1 MMSGNAT
8 SRPVW
13 RWLRPGLSGLLLG
26 FLLVGSAGAAVPES
40 GAPTLETLF
49 ARLAE
54 RRETRV
60 RFVEVKHMSL
70 LTKPLRQEGTLEFR
84 PPDTL
89 AKHVEKPVT
98 EDYVIEQGLVRVSK
112 PGQGEQVTL
121 ALRDLPPLEAFV
133 ESLRAP
139 LAGDLEALR
148 RHYWRPSLGGSWR
161 HWLLALTPLRP
172 ELSGLIR
179 SVTLEGEGDRLT
191 RMTLE
196 ETGGDSST
204 LSFQPI
210 PKP

>member
-1 MMSGNAT
+1 MTSGNVT

-26 FLLVGSAGAAVPES
+26 LLLGGSADAAVPES

-70 LTKPLRQEGTLEFR
+70 LTQPLRLEGTLEFR
-84 PPDTL
+84 PPNTL

-98 EDYVIEQGLVRVSK
+98 EDYVIDQGQVRVSK

-121 ALRDLPPLEAFV
+121 ALHDLPPLEAFA

-148 RHYWRPSLGGSWR
+148 RHWRPSLGGSWR
-161 HWLLALTPLRP
+161 HWLLALTPIWP

-196 ETGGDSST
+196 ETGGDRST

-210 PKP
+210 PNP

>member
-1 MMSGNAT
+1 MMSGNVMI
-8 SRPVW
+8 RCVW
-13 RWLRPGLSGLLLG
+13 RWLRPCLNGMLLG
-26 FLLVGSAGAAVPES
+26 FLLGGSAGAAVPES

-60 RFVEVKHMSL
+60 RFVEVKRMSL
-70 LTKPLRQEGTLEFR
+70 LTQPLRLEGTLEFR
-84 PPDTL
+84 PPNTL

-98 EDYVIEQGLVRVSK
+98 EDYVIEQGQVRVSK

-121 ALRDLPPLEAFV
+121 ALSDLPPLEAFA

-139 LAGDLEALR
+139 LAGDLEALQ
-148 RHYWRPSLGGSWR
+148 RHWRPSLGGSWR

-196 ETGGDSST
+196 ETGGDRST

>member
-1 MMSGNAT
+1 MMSGNVT

-26 FLLVGSAGAAVPES
+26 FLLGGGGAEAAVPES
-40 GAPTLETLF
+40 GAPTLKSLF
-49 ARLAE
+49 ARLAD

-70 LTKPLRQEGTLEFR
+70 LTQPLRLEGTLEFR

-89 AKHVEKPVT
+89 AKHVEMPVT
-98 EDYVIEQGLVRVSK
+98 EHYVIEQGQVRVSK

-121 ALRDLPPLEAFV
+121 ALRDLPPLEAFA

-148 RHYWRPSLGGSWR
+148 RHWRHSLGGSWR

-196 ETGGDSST
+196 ETGGDRSI
-204 LSFQPI
+204 LSFKPI